1 MIRTFAL
8 DFDRSNGYAMPTANC
23 RELHKLAVEFG
34 EKELAVVPNFSEYA
48 KVWVAA
54 CVENDVMKEVRG
66 ALGFTLRPDF
76 TLARFLGRAE
86 VAALYARANSYLAD
100 NGARGREALVY
111 VSSTEGPEKRCP
123 EYLETL
129 KALRAKPA
137 DRWLIE
143 VK

>member
-8 DFDRSNGYAMPTANC
+8 DFDRSNGYAIPTKDC
-23 RELHKLAVEFG
+23 REIHKLAVAFA
-34 EKELAVVPNFSEYA
+34 EKELAVMPNFSEYA

-54 CVENDVMKEVRG
+54 SMEGDVIKEVRG
-66 ALGFTLRPDF
+66 ALGFTMRPDF

-86 VAALYARANSYLAD
+86 VVALYGRANNYLAD

-111 VSSTEGPEKRCP
+111 VSSTEGPEQRCP

-129 KALRAKPA
+129 KALRAKPG
-137 DRWLIE
+137 DRWLVE

>member
-8 DFDRSNGYAMPTANC
+8 DFDRSKGYAVPTEKC
-23 RELHKLAVEFG
+23 RELHKLAVQFA
-34 EKELAVVPNFSEYA
+34 EKELAVIPNFSEFA

-54 CVENDVMKEVRG
+54 CVDGGKVKEVRG

-76 TLARFLGRAE
+76 ALARFLGRPE
-86 VAALYARANSYLAD
+86 VISLYGRANNYLAD
-100 NGARGREALVY
+100 NGALGQEALVY
-111 VSSTEGPEKRCP
+111 VSSTEGPEQRCP

-129 KALRAKPA
+129 KALNAKPA